1 MTPILD
7 PEREFINKWEMYKLL
22 TLHSI
27 KNIKIPE
34 TRLFAK
40 DSLASMLTD
49 YPLLYIKSIATW
61 GGEDISTVQKNGSF
75 FEWTIQGKEAIIFK
89 DFEETYN
96 QIDQFYHDKTTII
109 QRGIPA
115 IHYDGRPFDIRSHL
129 YKEIDGC
136 SWTYAGDLI
145 RIGGEGSLVSN
156 IGISNGS
163 VKPTDELIALLFPE
177 QNHHFSK
184 DILKTVSLEICEML
198 DQYHFFTEVGLDF
211 ALDQNGNLWIIEVN
225 TDDLKGGPDL
235 ELFSLLPDQSVYERI
250 IKQKAKIYDSWI
262 QFMVHSFDDYLKEKA
277 KEQD

>member
-1 MTPILD
+1 MSPFLD

-27 KNIKIPE
+27 KNIQIPE

-61 GGEDISTVQKNGSF
+61 GGKDISTVQKNGSF
-75 FEWTIQGKEAIIFK
+75 FEWTIQGREVVVFK
-89 DFEETYN
+89 DFEEVYN
-96 QIDQFYHDKTTII
+96 QIDQFYHDKNAII

-115 IHYDGRPFDIRSHL
+115 INYYGRPFDIRSHL
-129 YKEIDGC
+129 YKEMDG
-136 SWTYAGDLI
+136 SWIYAGDLI

-163 VKPTDELIALLFPE
+163 VKPTDELIPLLFPK
-177 QNHHFSK
+177 QDHHFSK
-184 DILKTVSLEICEML
+184 EILKTVSFEICKIL

-225 TDDLKGGPDL
+225 TDDLKGGPDP
-235 ELFSLLPDQSVYERI
+235 ELFSLLPDQSAYERI
-250 IKQKAKIYDSWI
+250 VNHKAKIYEKWL
-262 QFMVHSFDDYLKEKA
+262 QFMVDSFEANLNEKA

>member
-1 MTPILD
+1 MSPILD

-27 KNIKIPE
+27 KNIQIPE

-49 YPLLYIKSIATW
+49 YPLLYIKPIATW
-61 GGEDISTVQKNGSF
+61 GGKDISTVRKNGSF
-75 FEWTIQGKEAIIFK
+75 FEWAIQGREVVVFK
-89 DFEETYN
+89 GFEETYD
-96 QIDQFYHDKTTII
+96 QMDQFYHDKNAII

-115 IHYDGRPFDIRSHL
+115 IYYDGRPFDIRSHL
-129 YKEIDGC
+129 YKEMDG

-145 RIGGEGSLVSN
+145 RIGGKGSLVSN

-163 VKPTDELIALLFPE
+163 VKPVDEFIPLLFLK
-177 QNHHFSK
+177 QDHHFSK
-184 DILKTVSLEICEML
+184 EILKTVSFEICKIL

-211 ALDQNGNLWIIEVN
+211 ALDQNGNLWSIEVN
-225 TDDLKGGPDL
+225 TDDLKGGPDP
-235 ELFSLLPDQSVYERI
+235 ELFSLLPDQSAYERI
-250 IKQKAKIYDSWI
+250 VNHKAKIYEKWM
-262 QFMVHSFDDYLKEKA
+262 QFMVDSFEVYLNEKA

>member
-1 MTPILD
+1 MSPILD

-27 KNIKIPE
+27 KNIQIPE

-61 GGEDISTVQKNGSF
+61 GGKDISTVKKNGSF
-75 FEWTIQGKEAIIFK
+75 FEWTIQGSEVVVFK
-89 DFEETYN
+89 DFDEAYN
-96 QIDQFYHDKTTII
+96 QIDQFYHDKNTII

-115 IHYDGRPFDIRSHL
+115 IHYDGRPFDIRSHI
-129 YKEIDGC
+129 YKEMDH

-145 RIGGEGSLVSN
+145 RIGGIGSIVSN
-156 IGISNGS
+156 IEISKGS
-163 VKPTDELIALLFPE
+163 VKPTDEFIPLIFPK
-177 QNHHFSK
+177 QDHHFSNE
-184 DILKTVSLEICEML
+184 ILKTVSFEICKIL

-211 ALDQNGNLWIIEVN
+211 TLDQSGNLWIIEVN
-225 TDDLKGGPDL
+225 TDDLKGGPDP
-235 ELFSLLPDQSVYERI
+235 ELFSLLPDQSAYKRI
-250 IKQKAKIYDSWI
+250 MNHKAKIYEKWMQYMVDS
-262 QFMVHSFDDYLKEKA
+262 FEVYLNEKA